1 MTGKARHKSRIG
13 ARDAAT
19 RLEIDRAAVAIRL
32 GGPSIEPLTPRA
44 QYLPPRPLAGGPF
57 VAKAPQ
63 SRPAKHARPRPR
75 DGLVPPRSHDS

>member
-1 MTGKARHKSRIG
+1 MTGKASHKSRTG
-13 ARDAAT
+13 ARDAAA

-32 GGPSIEPLTPRA
+32 GGPSTEPLTPRI
-44 QYLPPRPLAGGPF
+44 QYLAARPLAEGLL

-63 SRPAKHARPRPR
+63 SRSAKHARPQPR

>member
-13 ARDAAT
+13 ARDAAA

-44 QYLPPRPLAGGPF
+44 QYLPARPAEGSL